1 MNRPTTKMIYYSYPS
16 HLYLPFFERSK
27 TSQIFS
33 EMKRIYYHRNVNK
46 RILNERWFFLSFK
59 FKTFFIKLSKY
70 HERSYG
76 HYS

>member
-27 TSQIFS
+27 RSQIFS

-46 RILNERWFFLSFK
+46 RILNERWFFL
-59 FKTFFIKLSKY
+59 
-70 HERSYG
+70 
-76 HYS
+76 